1 MALPMTECLLCH
13 RENLQQI
20 TLWQLLNFQPVEPS
34 LLCQT
39 CLDRLEPIPLDQ
51 ACRGCGR
58 HCSTQL
64 CPDCTRWETLTNF
77 KNRAM
82 FQYNELLRQFMSQY
96 KFYGD
101 YRLRQV
107 FQGKIKREVKQIKAD
122 LVIPIPINPI
132 TYQQRGFNQVA
143 GFLEGVKTTAA
154 LATIEHDKQLPQSAK
169 NRQQRLQ
176 MKQPFKL
183 NLSTEKFNK
192 KRILLVDDIYTT
204 GRTIRH
210 AATLLLDAGASE
222 VVGLT
227 LAHG

>member
-1 MALPMTECLLCH
+1 
-13 RENLQQI
+13 
-20 TLWQLLNFQPVEPS
+20 
-34 LLCQT
+34 
-39 CLDRLEPIPLDQ
+39 
-51 ACRGCGR
+51 
-58 HCSTQL
+58 
-64 CPDCTRWETLTNF
+64 
-77 KNRAM
+77 
-82 FQYNELLRQFMSQY
+82 MSQY

-154 LATIEHDKQLPQSAK
+154 LATIEQDKQLPQSAK

-222 VVGLT
+222 VMGLT